1 MPLPDCTMTQDDSLA
16 RGMLLTGRTLA
27 LCSLRGLWP
36 LEALDHPP
44 RAPQDVRSI
53 NVRPGTPHRN
63 LAREWIAANP
73 TEWDA
78 LMRQSLDAETVAE
91 T

>member
-1 MPLPDCTMTQDDSLA
+1 MTQDDSLA

-36 LEALDHPP
+36 LEALD
-44 RAPQDVRSI
+44 RAPRQAQDVRSI
-53 NVRPGTPHRN
+53 NVRPGTPYRN

-73 TEWDA
+73 REWE
-78 LMRQSLDAETVAE
+78 LMMRDSLNAETTVPL
-91 T
+91 